1 MNMKIKVVPAIV
13 AVLLSALIAYGFWNF
28 HAFEN
33 KILLAV
39 GGFVFCVSTLFFTF
53 GINFELPR
61 TTTNIR
67 FLSITFF
74 IIALVSNLIFC
85 FVNFSIPLY
94 VILNGILLL
103 IFVVIV
109 YSIVKVKM

>member
-1 MNMKIKVVPAIV
+1 MKVKLVPAIV
-13 AVLLSALIAYGFWNF
+13 AVLLSALIAYGFWSF
-28 HAFEN
+28 HSFEN

-39 GGFVFCVSTLFFTF
+39 GGFVFCAATLFCTF
-53 GINFELPR
+53 GINYELPR

-85 FVNFSIPLY
+85 FVNFSVPLY

-103 IFVVIV
+103 IYILIV
-109 YSIVKVKM
+109 YSIAKAKM

>member
-1 MNMKIKVVPAIV
+1 MKVKLIPAIV
-13 AVLLSALIAYGFWNF
+13 AVLLSILIAYGLWSFHNF
-28 HAFEN
+28 DN
-33 KILLAV
+33 KILLSV
-39 GGFVFCVSTLFFTF
+39 GGFVFCAVALFFTF
-53 GINFELPR
+53 GVSFELPR

-85 FVNFSIPLY
+85 FANFSVPLY

-103 IFVVIV
+103 AYILIV
-109 YSIVKVKM
+109 YSIAKAKM